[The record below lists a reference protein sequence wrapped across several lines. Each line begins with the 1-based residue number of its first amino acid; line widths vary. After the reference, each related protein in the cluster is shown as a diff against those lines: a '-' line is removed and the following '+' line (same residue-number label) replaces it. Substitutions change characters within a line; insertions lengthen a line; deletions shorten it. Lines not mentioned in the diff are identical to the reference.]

1 MGNKEELHV
10 STSMNEG
17 MGKNLCMS
25 VNYDIFR

>member
-17 MGKNLCMS
+17 MGKNLFMS
-25 VNYDIFR
+25 FNDIFR